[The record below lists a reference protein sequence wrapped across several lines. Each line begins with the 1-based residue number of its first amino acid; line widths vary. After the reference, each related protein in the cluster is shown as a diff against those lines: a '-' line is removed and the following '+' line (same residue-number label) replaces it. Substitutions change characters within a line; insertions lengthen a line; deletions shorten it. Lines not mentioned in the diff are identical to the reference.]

1 MLIYLCDSF
10 GMSDTSQQTSAGGT
24 VYICT
29 GPMSKRYHCDRYCR
43 GLNSCSKEV
52 IAVSLEKA
60 KKMEEYAAMIVECIE
75 ESKHDDD
82 YEERSYRHDYED
94 DERPSRYGYR
104 RMR

>member
-1 MLIYLCDSF
+1 MIVMF
-10 GMSDTSQQTSAGGT
+10 RT
-24 VYICT
+24 
-29 GPMSKRYHCDRYCR
+29 KRDREH
-43 GLNSCSKEV
+43 L
-52 IAVSLEKA
+52 LEKA